1 LPARWPESRA
11 GVPELRRNGRYV
23 GASLGCEALR
33 RVLWGV
39 RWPHCLDARRRGA
52 LQAYLGENPRAIVRW
67 RQTATRAILQPY
79 QLFPDCIIATL
90 GRDFREGQGAL
101 HVVLSLFLHLVAG
114 RRRGG
119 ALLSNYPCH
128 SHEYRLFAIR
138 TSAGPQQPLRILIA
152 GNHDEATMGI
162 LFVWVIE
169 FIKLLGRR
177 RLHPL
182 NAECPIC
189 HQMVR
194 LHYNKAGRRHLLA
207 HARACSLTL
216 YEGARYCVHYTAKIK
231 CLGSGT
237 LAKFDPRP
245 NENQHFKLP
254 KFLELEGW
262 STSSSERG
270 DVRLRTRTDRQSGHS
285 HSAVP

>member
-1 LPARWPESRA
+1 MVLAGALARKSGRRA
-11 GVPELRRNGRYV
+11 GTAPEWPLCRR
-23 GASLGCEALR
+23 L
-33 RVLWGV
+33 
-39 RWPHCLDARRRGA
+39 ARLRGA
-52 LQAYLGENPRAIVRW
+52 APR
-67 RQTATRAILQPY
+67 P
-79 QLFPDCIIATL
+79 L
-90 GRDFREGQGAL
+90 GRAMAPLPGRPPPRCVAGLPRRKPASDGGRPQRARYCCHTNSFRIASSLHSDVIFGRDGA
-101 HVVLSLFLHLVAG
+101 HSMSFCRLFLHLVAG

-128 SHEYRLFAIR
+128 SPEYRLFAIR
-138 TSAGPQQPLRILIA
+138 TSAGPRQPLRILIA

-262 STSSSERG
+262 STPSSERG

>member
-1 LPARWPESRA
+1 VLLVHDPGHFPSGSDLFLVVAAAVVGDLEDFVSEVFRLTLAR
-11 GVPELRRNGRYV
+11 
-23 GASLGCEALR
+23 
-33 RVLWGV
+33 
-39 RWPHCLDARRRGA
+39 
-52 LQAYLGENPRAIVRW
+52 ENV
-67 RQTATRAILQPY
+67 
-79 QLFPDCIIATL
+79 QLAKF
-90 GRDFREGQGAL
+90 EGQGAL

-138 TSAGPQQPLRILIA
+138 TSAGPRQPLRILIA
-152 GNHDEATMGI
+152 GNHDEATRGI

>member
-1 LPARWPESRA
+1 MSFCRFFYTSWPDVVA
-11 GVPELRRNGRYV
+11 AAPY
-23 GASLGCEALR
+23 C
-33 RVLWGV
+33 
-39 RWPHCLDARRRGA
+39 
-52 LQAYLGENPRAIVRW
+52 
-67 RQTATRAILQPY
+67 QTT
-79 QLFPDCIIATL
+79 
-90 GRDFREGQGAL
+90 
-101 HVVLSLFLHLVAG
+101 
-114 RRRGG
+114 
-119 ALLSNYPCH
+119 PCH
-128 SHEYRLFAIR
+128 SPSTGSSPTAPAPARGGRFAD
-138 TSAGPQQPLRILIA
+138 PIA

-169 FIKLLGRR
+169 FIKVLGRR

-237 LAKFDPRP
+237 LGEFFFDPWP
-245 NENQHFKLP
+245 
-254 KFLELEGW
+254 
-262 STSSSERG
+262 ERK
-270 DVRLRTRTDRQSGHS
+270 
-285 HSAVP
+285 SALQIAEVP